1 MPRSRR
7 RQSKRRSAAERSPI
21 KRASASGR
29 HLQQPASATDSSV
42 TSTATPLELDGS
54 MADRYY
60 AMAENMNTRGAMEMA
75 VPFYR
80 QAITLLLAERAS
92 LQQKLGGAS
101 AQPVAQELP
110 WTSCMACLRPPK
122 RWASP
127 PPPQLPRPRMCV
139 RRRHQP
145 PQRDRDRRSRGS
157 RSRRR
162 SLSWPLSWARRMPCR

>member
-1 MPRSRR
+1 MSRSRR

-29 HLQQPASATDSSV
+29 QLQQSASANDSSV

-110 WTSCMACLRPPK
+110 MDELHGLARPQG
-122 RWASP
+122 RWAVS
-127 PPPQLPRPRMCV
+127 LHASSHGHGCACAV
-139 RRRHQP
+139 GTSRRNGTGFVHYKGVH
-145 PQRDRDRRSRGS
+145 RGS
-157 RSRRR
+157 DR
-162 SLSWPLSWARRMPCR
+162 